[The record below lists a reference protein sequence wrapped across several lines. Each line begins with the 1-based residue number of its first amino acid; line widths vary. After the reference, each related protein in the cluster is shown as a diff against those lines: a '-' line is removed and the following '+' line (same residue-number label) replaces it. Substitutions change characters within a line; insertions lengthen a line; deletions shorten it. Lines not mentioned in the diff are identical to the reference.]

1 MRTVT
6 LALSAMVFV
15 ARMAC
20 GGGEAACRAAL
31 NTAPAKLHPT
41 AEEHQ
46 AEIAAARNAFVLCRP
61 ISVPP
66 DLRAVS
72 AQRWAIFLKRMD
84 WNAAEAIYRNTIR
97 EIEAGYGPDDPA
109 LLPVLTGL
117 MDMLLQRSESK
128 PTEESF
134 RLANEIVRINEQAFG
149 RRSEQTARAL
159 LILGRLHDLNGNRA
173 TAELVYRDAI
183 ASAVPCGP
191 KCSTLA
197 LTYVQLRNLIKTD
210 PGRRREVEEL
220 DHLAM
225 TSLPDRPK
233 RTQ

>member
-1 MRTVT
+1 MRTAT

-31 NTAPAKLHPT
+31 NTGPAKLHPT

-61 ISVPP
+61 MSVPP

-72 AQRWAIFLKRMD
+72 AQRWATFLKRTD

-97 EIEAGYGPDDPA
+97 EIEAGHGPDDPA
-109 LLPVLTGL
+109 LIPVLNGL

-134 RLANEIVRINEQAFG
+134 RLAKEIVRISDEAFG
-149 RRSEQTARAL
+149 RRSEQTAREL
-159 LILGRLHDLNGNRA
+159 LSLGRLHDLSGNRA

-191 KCSTLA
+191 KCNTLA
-197 LTYVQLRNLIKTD
+197 VTYAVLRDFIKTD
-210 PGRRREVEEL
+210 PGRRAEVEEL
-220 DHLAM
+220 DRLVTA
-225 TSLPDRPK
+225 SLPARPH
-233 RTQ
+233 RP